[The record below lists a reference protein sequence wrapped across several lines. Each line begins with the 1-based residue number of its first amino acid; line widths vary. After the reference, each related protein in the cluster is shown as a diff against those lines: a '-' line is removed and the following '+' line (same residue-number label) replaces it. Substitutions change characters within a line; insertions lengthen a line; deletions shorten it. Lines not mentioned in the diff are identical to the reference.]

1 MTDLKGKKVLVF
13 GDSIMYGSGNG
24 GFGVGEYLERDLGM
38 VCKKYAVG
46 GARVG
51 FRAGKSWVPEQIMKA
66 LDEGAEADYIIFDG
80 FTNDCNISEGA
91 AGPDVPL
98 GAVTSD
104 SSRRP
109 YECPTV
115 YELKREG
122 STFAECFQS
131 VIYTLLLRFPK
142 AKILF
147 IRPHN
152 MGRRDDDLQRQ
163 YGELIFSSESDKS
176 AYVLREVNSAVSRN
190 KTIIP
195 LRIENFLPSE
205 AMEFYLGPT
214 HWLDAFPQVLET
226 HLDSIFSILAGLSAQ
241 TGETSVSSLR
251 FVGMQVVD
259 IGDLLEA
266 GWTKKQITLREIE
279 LDYLCISPD
288 KYNMNDIT
296 EGGLEDWVD
305 SVQESAETSC
315 AVVKD
320 DQIIGY
326 CDFYPV
332 ENGDFEVLK
341 SGSSMIKSDMIALY
355 TFGGQFDAYIAMIA
369 VDPVCASQDTYMRI
383 FDWIFDRID
392 KWRGAGI
399 DIGRIGISVYQPLL
413 EKFVKSFGFEC
424 VGINP
429 AKGKIYMTDTQK
441 LADNGLYCKRKGR

>member
-1 MTDLKGKKVLVF
+1 MENLYKYDLFISYATKNADIARYVVDKIEKRGRRCFIAPRDIK
-13 GDSIMYGSGNG
+13 SG
-24 GFGVGEYLERDLGM
+24 
-38 VCKKYAVG
+38 
-46 GARVG
+46 
-51 FRAGKSWVPEQIMKA
+51 
-66 LDEGAEADYIIFDG
+66 ADYASEIVKG
-80 FTNDCNISEGA
+80 ISNS
-91 AGPDVPL
+91 L
-98 GAVTSD
+98 AV
-104 SSRRP
+104 
-109 YECPTV
+109 
-115 YELKREG
+115 L
-122 STFAECFQS
+122 
-131 VIYTLLLRFPK
+131 
-142 AKILF
+142 
-147 IRPHN
+147 
-152 MGRRDDDLQRQ
+152 
-163 YGELIFSSESDKS
+163 LIFSSESDKS